1 MDSTSSN
8 DIESDLYHP
17 DVSPVLSTVETSTF
31 DIETPSTGKKNVEV
45 AVPVVYP
52 GEEPTLK
59 PVHST
64 ELMTEA
70 ISFVETDTNAPV
82 DTPTFDIETPCSTGK
97 KNVEVAV
104 PVVYPGEEP
113 TLKPA
118 HSTELMTE
126 AISFVETDTNAPV
139 DTPTCEIEIPGPET
153 DNIEVA
159 RPVVCPAE
167 EETLSPAHSTELMT
181 TEVISFVEADTN
193 APVETSTCVIET
205 LGPNMENIEIA
216 APPAVVSLTEVQTLS
231 QTSIID
237 TDKTAPLQK
246 KKNRFLSALRR
257 GLRRVFKTICGCGCS
272 FKENLTL
279 TLIHR
284 DCYRSNSAKYGG
296 GTDVRYTVRRGLRCD
311 RLRDVLATGRSVSG
325 LIGVRHRRP
334 AVRTRPAGH
343 LGENDISDTR
353 TSAVVRP
360 EFLPRNPVG
369 RARAAGRHPFLPVH
383 TFATAL
389 AIIFFFHNISFLN
402 S

>member
-1 MDSTSSN
+1 MDPTSSN
-8 DIESDLYHP
+8 DIESDLYDP

-64 ELMTEA
+64 ELMTGA

-82 DTPTFDIETPCSTGK
+82 DTSTFDIVTPSTGK

-153 DNIEVA
+153 DDIEMA

-167 EETLSPAHSTELMT
+167 VETLSPAHSTELMT
-181 TEVISFVEADTN
+181 SVVIRFVEADTN

-205 LGPNMENIEIA
+205 LGPCNMENVEVA

-237 TDKTAPLQK
+237 TDKTTAPSQK

-272 FKENLTL
+272 VASSDHPGGEDY
-279 TLIHR
+279 R
-284 DCYRSNSAKYGG
+284 DEFTHEIETFNERW
-296 GTDVRYTVRRGLRCD
+296 
-311 RLRDVLATGRSVSG
+311 SV
-325 LIGVRHRRP
+325 
-334 AVRTRPAGH
+334 
-343 LGENDISDTR
+343 
-353 TSAVVRP
+353 
-360 EFLPRNPVG
+360 
-369 RARAAGRHPFLPVH
+369 
-383 TFATAL
+383 
-389 AIIFFFHNISFLN
+389 
-402 S
+402 

>member
-1 MDSTSSN
+1 M
-8 DIESDLYHP
+8 
-17 DVSPVLSTVETSTF
+17 
-31 DIETPSTGKKNVEV
+31 TG
-45 AVPVVYP
+45 
-52 GEEPTLK
+52 
-59 PVHST
+59 
-64 ELMTEA
+64 A

-82 DTPTFDIETPCSTGK
+82 DTSTFDIVTPSTGK

-153 DNIEVA
+153 DDIEVA

-193 APVETSTCVIET
+193 ASVDTQTCEIEIPGPETDDIEMARPVVCPAEVETLSPAHSTELMTSVVIRFVEADTNAPVETSTCVIET
-205 LGPNMENIEIA
+205 LGPCNMENVEVA

-237 TDKTAPLQK
+237 TDKTTAPSQK

-272 FKENLTL
+272 VASSDHPGGEDY
-279 TLIHR
+279 R
-284 DCYRSNSAKYGG
+284 DEFTHEIETFNERW
-296 GTDVRYTVRRGLRCD
+296 
-311 RLRDVLATGRSVSG
+311 SV
-325 LIGVRHRRP
+325 
-334 AVRTRPAGH
+334 
-343 LGENDISDTR
+343 
-353 TSAVVRP
+353 
-360 EFLPRNPVG
+360 
-369 RARAAGRHPFLPVH
+369 
-383 TFATAL
+383 
-389 AIIFFFHNISFLN
+389 
-402 S
+402 